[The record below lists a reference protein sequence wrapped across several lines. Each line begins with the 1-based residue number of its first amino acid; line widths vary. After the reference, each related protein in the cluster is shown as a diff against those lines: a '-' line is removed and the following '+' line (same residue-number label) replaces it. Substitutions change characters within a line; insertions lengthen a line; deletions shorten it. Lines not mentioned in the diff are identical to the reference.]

1 MFRSWDSM
9 FRISPKVSFL
19 SCKTYTLAIMGA
31 VPYNVMAQAQFGGYG
46 RVLDVMEEEML
57 RD

>member
-1 MFRSWDSM
+1 M

-31 VPYNVMAQAQFGGYG
+31 VPYNVMAQALFGGYG